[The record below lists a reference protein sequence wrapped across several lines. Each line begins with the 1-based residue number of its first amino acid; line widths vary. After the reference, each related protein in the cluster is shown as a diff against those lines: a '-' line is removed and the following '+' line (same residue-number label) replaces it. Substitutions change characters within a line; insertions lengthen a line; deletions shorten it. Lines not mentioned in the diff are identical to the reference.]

1 MAKSRPAVQ
10 VGYYWLDPQ
19 KRVAGIILTQLL
31 PFADHQTLKLYGEFE
46 TAVYGALKAT

>member
-1 MAKSRPAVQ
+1 MRSSTLALLITRSAARS
-10 VGYYWLDPQ
+10 

-46 TAVYGALKAT
+46 TAVYGALKAA